1 MNIDELPSPEN
12 VGGLLRL
19 VKEGEVSGSAGKKIL
34 SIMAAVKRE
43 GVEAPPETIAD
54 VCDLRQISC
63 PAQIGSMV
71 DDVLRDNPDQ
81 ARQYREGNK
90 RVLGFLVGKVMKLS
104 NGRANPRMT
113 NSILSAE
120 LNAEAA

>member
-1 MNIDELPSPEN
+1 MVRLTDGRMMLRSEAMRRDDVVIAFGELGA
-12 VGGLLRL
+12 VDKIIKRL
-19 VKEGEVSGSAGKKIL
+19 
-34 SIMAAVKRE
+34 
-43 GVEAPPETIAD
+43 GV
-54 VCDLRQISC
+54 RQISC
-63 PAQIGSMV
+63 PAEIGSMV

-90 RVLGFLVGKVMKLS
+90 RVLSFLVGKVMTIS